1 MTSSSRLALA
11 MAMALTWA
19 SPMLS
24 SQSARA
30 QTSTAPGPT
39 ARELETAR
47 ALYKEGKELRARGD
61 LAGALEKLQAA
72 HALGNTPVTGIELAR
87 TYVMVGHI
95 VEAREVCL
103 YIARLGVAADETE
116 KSVAARSE
124 AARLADELQPRI
136 PTLRVKVEGLQAGE
150 RARLSIDG
158 GEVPGAALGEP
169 QKVNPGKHA
178 VAIRVG
184 DGAAAREVSRDTE
197 VTEGQTGQI
206 TLALPA
212 APVVPAP
219 VVPGAVVEPEAP
231 ARTRDAG
238 WVVKLGFGTAAAGG
252 AMGLVAGVVAWSK
265 KGQLAGEC
273 PDHDC
278 RAANGGSGD
287 LATARSWATVS
298 TVAFAVGGAGVLVGL
313 LGLVTGPPRTARH
326 DEPRTARHDEART
339 ARDDE
344 PGVRVSPW
352 IGLGAAGLD
361 GRF

>member
-1 MTSSSRLALA
+1 MTSSSRLALSMVA
-11 MAMALTWA
+11 ALA
-19 SPMLS
+19 LAVPMLS
-24 SQSARA
+24 SQYAHA
-30 QTSTAPGPT
+30 QASTAPGPT
-39 ARELETAR
+39 AQELETAR

-87 TYVMVGHI
+87 TYVMVGQI

-124 AARLADELQPRI
+124 AARLAEELQPRI

-169 QKVNPGKHA
+169 QKVDPGKHT

-184 DGAAAREVSRDTE
+184 DGASARDVSRETD
-197 VTEGQTGQI
+197 VTEGETGEVTL
-206 TLALPA
+206 TLAA
-212 APVVPAP
+212 APMVPGATP
-219 VVPGAVVEPEAP
+219 VVPGPILAPEPP
-231 ARTRDAG
+231 ARPRDAG

-252 AMGLVAGVVAWSK
+252 ALGIVAGVVAWSK
-265 KGQLAGEC
+265 KDQLPGEC

-278 RAANGGSGD
+278 RAANGGAGD
-287 LATARSWATVS
+287 LATARTWATVS
-298 TVAFAVGGAGVLVGL
+298 TVAFAVGGAGVVAGL
-313 LGLVTGPPRTARH
+313 LGLVTGSPRTARRGAPRTARH
-326 DEPRTARHDEART
+326 DA
-339 ARDDE
+339 
-344 PGVRVSPW
+344 PGVKVSPW
-352 IGLGAAGLD
+352 IGLCAAGVD